1 MIIFKCDLCNKQVE
15 EIESIVLYKTRLDYC
30 QECKA
35 KAKRIKRVVANSIK
49 YYKEQTEKKIEESE
63 KNTLRRYK

>member
-15 EIESIVLYKTRLDYC
+15 GIESIVLYKTRLDYC
-30 QECKA
+30 QDCKTKA
-35 KAKRIKRVVANSIK
+35 KKIKRVVANSIK
-49 YYKEQTEKKIEESE
+49 YYKEQMEKKIEESE